1 MPETD
6 RLGPQRRCSAGGS
19 YDEELHGE
27 ARGLHRDPPRP
38 GLPEALTAIRELGPT
53 GAEATSADTADSA
66 LATWPGRAPAL
77 APGCPRRRHQLPT
90 DPQDEFGGR
99 GVGGVRAGVRAARPR

>member
-1 MPETD
+1 MADRKGGRPRGRPGDRTRTPCAPMPETD

-38 GLPEALTAIRELGPT
+38 GPEAVTAIRELGPT

-77 APGCPRRRHQLPT
+77 APG
-90 DPQDEFGGR
+90 
-99 GVGGVRAGVRAARPR
+99 